1 MNTISINPLSA
12 KNLKS
17 FFDKF
22 DFEKDSEHIKQYIS
36 LVKELAFC
44 QQVIIYEGYDLVKE
58 DAFGFFALKTTHD
71 DIDNVPGIIV
81 EFLYLKSEYRSKI
94 EESSNTKYSFLLLD
108 YVINVA
114 IDIQK
119 LVAINHV
126 YLVPISDR
134 MRTIYTEY
142 GFVNIPGSGKNEYED
157 YMVFN
162 LLDEDPTLL

>member
-1 MNTISINPLSA
+1 LNNISISPL
-12 KNLKS
+12 NVRELES
-17 FFDKF
+17 FFSEF
-22 DFEKDSEHIKQYIS
+22 DFEEDSVHIKQYVS
-36 LVKELAFC
+36 LIKELAFC
-44 QQVIIYEGYDLVKE
+44 QQVIIYEGHDLMRE
-58 DAFGFFALKTTHD
+58 ESFGFFALKTTHD

-94 EESSNTKYSFLLLD
+94 EEFSGIKYSFLLLD

-126 YLVPISDR
+126 YLVPISDK
-134 MRTIYTEY
+134 MRTIYNEY